1 MDAKGR
7 TPAKSGRLAS
17 ADSMLCLEMW
27 SCAPTPSTLR
37 MVVWASLSVA
47 ARTTRTSASAPALV
61 LSANWNGAHARWDSV
76 LSCCASVRATRRRN
90 ASPITSART
99 SPDGFERATI
109 LPRRRA
115 GRIAPGTC
123 AIASLRAAP
132 RRSSAQCSS
141 SRRTRRCSP
150 VQLDGPGA
158 APFLERQTLAMRR
171 TELSSIVPN
180 RPKPNSGLMGIW
192 GSGGRRTGSRSC
204 LRVSWFVG
212 ASGRAVSALAAA
224 GSSPRWAS
232 AAARSARRRRSA
244 SASPSVRCCHPSCAA
259 EGAVAAAPA
268 ASCNSSR
275 QCPPWKARS
284 RRRSSSGGTRCSP
297 GERYRSI
304 LGASRKSFHP
314 SQASSD
320 DGASRMVSSPTRNA
334 LRRSPLSW
342 RGGDCKV

>member
-27 SCAPTPSTLR
+27 SYAPTPSTLR
-37 MVVWASLSVA
+37 MVFWASLSVA

-61 LSANWNGAHARWDSV
+61 LSANWNGAHARWNSV
-76 LSCCASVRATRRRN
+76 LSCCASVRATRRRD

-132 RRSSAQCSS
+132 RRSSS
-141 SRRTRRCSP
+141 SRTTRKCSP
-150 VQLDGPGA
+150 VQPDGPGA
-158 APFLERQTLAMRR
+158 APFLEHRTLAMRR

-224 GSSPRWAS
+224 ESSPRWAN
-232 AAARSARRRRSA
+232 AAARSARRWRSA
-244 SASPSVRCCHPSCAA
+244 SASPSVRCRRPLCAA
-259 EGAVAAAPA
+259 
-268 ASCNSSR
+268 
-275 QCPPWKARS
+275 
-284 RRRSSSGGTRCSP
+284 
-297 GERYRSI
+297 
-304 LGASRKSFHP
+304 
-314 SQASSD
+314 
-320 DGASRMVSSPTRNA
+320 
-334 LRRSPLSW
+334 
-342 RGGDCKV
+342 